1 MTLSVITGFIEI
13 GPLDVVDIFMS
24 ALLLYFLYNLMKGTA
39 AINIFIGIVAVY
51 LIWKLVNALHMELL
65 SEILGAFISVG
76 FIALIV
82 VFQPEI
88 RRFLLILGTPAFIKR
103 KRHLLFWNLTLKGAD
118 NLDVDTIVKACQEL
132 SRTKT
137 GAIIVVARQN
147 ELRQFA
153 ETGVMLDARLT
164 QPLLENIFFKNSPL
178 HDGAVIILR
187 NKIHAARCVLP
198 LTRNVNFPEDYGL
211 RHRAAVGITELSDA
225 VAIVVSEQTGDI
237 AFSKETR
244 LFTHVTASQLKNFLD
259 QEFN

>member
-1 MTLSVITGFIEI
+1 MMLLSITGFIEI
-13 GPLDVVDIFMS
+13 GPLDIVDILLS

-39 AINIFIGIVAVY
+39 AINIFIGIVAIY

-65 SEILGAFISVG
+65 SEILGAFIGVG

-88 RRFLLILGTPAFIKR
+88 RRFLLIVGTPSFIKR
-103 KRHLLFWNLTLKGAD
+103 RQHFLFWNLNLKGAD
-118 NLDVDTIVKACQEL
+118 HLDVDVIVKACIEL
-132 SRTKT
+132 GDTRT
-137 GAIIVVARQN
+137 GAIIVIARQN
-147 ELRQFA
+147 ELRQFS
-153 ETGVMLDARLT
+153 ETGVLMDAKLT
-164 QPLLENIFFKNSPL
+164 EPLLESIFYKNNPI
-178 HDGAVIILR
+178 HDGAVIILH

-198 LTRNVNFPEDYGL
+198 LTKNTNFPEDYGL

-225 VAIVVSEQTGDI
+225 VAIVVSEQTGEI

-259 QEFN
+259 QEFG